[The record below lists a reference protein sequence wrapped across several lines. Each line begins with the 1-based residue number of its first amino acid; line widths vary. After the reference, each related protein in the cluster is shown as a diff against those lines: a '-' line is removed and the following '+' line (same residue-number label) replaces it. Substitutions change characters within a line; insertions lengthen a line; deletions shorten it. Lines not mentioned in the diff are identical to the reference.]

1 MLAGDYD
8 KEAGRKLE
16 EKRLELPPGSMVY
29 IDARIFHAVEAKPVD
44 SPQLY
49 RIFNIDIFK
58 EAGPPHRYTQEI
70 PDDWMATCDTVI
82 RRKLFDREA
91 YTEGCWH

>member
-1 MLAGDYD
+1 MLAGEFDT
-8 KEAGRKLE
+8 EAGRTLE

-44 SPQLY
+44 SPQPY

-70 PDDWMATCDTVI
+70 PAEWMERANPE
-82 RRKLFDREA
+82 RKKLFTRDG
-91 YTEGCWH
+91 YTEGCWNS